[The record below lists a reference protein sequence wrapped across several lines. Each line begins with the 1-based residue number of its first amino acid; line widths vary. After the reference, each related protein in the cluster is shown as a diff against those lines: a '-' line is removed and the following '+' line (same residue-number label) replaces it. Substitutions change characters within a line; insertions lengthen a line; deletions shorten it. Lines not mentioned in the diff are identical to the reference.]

1 MRRLAKVVVGV
12 LLVATLFATQRDIT
26 GIIAH
31 LDGDCFGAGHRLQPL
46 TIRPSFLLF
55 AMSHHLR
62 WQSVL
67 SEQQK
72 MRNAVLS
79 LTEEQIRTLP
89 EDKAAVLFEIR
100 KKMLEEEVRLALV
113 YK

>member
-1 MRRLAKVVVGV
+1 
-12 LLVATLFATQRDIT
+12 
-26 GIIAH
+26 
-31 LDGDCFGAGHRLQPL
+31 
-46 TIRPSFLLF
+46 
-55 AMSHHLR
+55 MSHHLR

-89 EDKAAVLFEIR
+89 ADKAAVVLEI
-100 KKMLEEEVRLALV
+100 RLALGC
-113 YK
+113 K